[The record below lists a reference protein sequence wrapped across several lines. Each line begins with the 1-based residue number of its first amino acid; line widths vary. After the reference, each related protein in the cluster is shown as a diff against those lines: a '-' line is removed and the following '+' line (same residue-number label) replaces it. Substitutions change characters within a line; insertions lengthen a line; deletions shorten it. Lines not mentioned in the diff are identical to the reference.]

1 MEQRDTRLRLSHN
14 QAKRVFNKTLEVIRL
29 MSFYKLITI
38 RHIARDTD
46 TVFTSLASSGVY
58 FSQSSLSSQRQG
70 EAELGDSA
78 IACCQCAA
86 QRQISELESAQ
97 PISLSQIET
106 PAQAFIS
113 LPHKDSCCFSTS
125 SGMYSNDEQGSMN
138 IGELV
143 VIQFTQNVT

>member
-1 MEQRDTRLRLSHN
+1 MEQRDTRLRLLHY
-14 QAKRVFNKTLEVIRL
+14 QEKRVFNKTMEVIRL
-29 MSFYKLITI
+29 MSFNKLITI

-46 TVFTSLASSGVY
+46 TVFTSLARSGVY
-58 FSQSSLSSQRQG
+58 FSQSSFSFHRQG

-78 IACCQCAA
+78 IACCQCSA
-86 QRQISELESAQ
+86 QRQISEPETAQ
-97 PISLSQIET
+97 PISLSQNET
-106 PAQAFIS
+106 PARAFIS

-125 SGMYSNDEQGSMN
+125 SDIYSTDEQGSMN